1 MSNRYFFM
9 YQAAHSVAS
18 LPCLN
23 ENKQRTE
30 TQVNV
35 LILKITC
42 GSALLCELYV
52 VGSDGTVQVCAV
64 KYMCE
69 HERCWN
75 VKMHFTAG

>member
-35 LILKITC
+35 LILKIIV
-42 GSALLCELYV
+42 GVLYFVSYMLLAPMELYRCV
-52 VGSDGTVQVCAV
+52 QLSICVSMSDAGT
-64 KYMCE
+64 
-69 HERCWN
+69 
-75 VKMHFTAG
+75 

>member
-1 MSNRYFFM
+1 M

-35 LILKITC
+35 LILKIIV
-42 GSALLCELYV
+42 GVLYFVSYMLLAPMELYRCV
-52 VGSDGTVQVCAV
+52 QLSICVSMSDAGT
-64 KYMCE
+64 
-69 HERCWN
+69 
-75 VKMHFTAG
+75 